1 MDLSPDPSFFERT
14 ERDRFLLRGVIMVSE
29 RARESVC
36 EGRPGYAGG
45 GGGGGGWVGYAKTA
59 IVSGER
65 DGFGT

>member
-1 MDLSPDPSFFERT
+1 
-14 ERDRFLLRGVIMVSE
+14 MVSE